1 MSLASR
7 IAKLKAAGYPEEV
20 AQRIASGELPQGG
33 NIMGVPLPAVLAA
46 GTGIAALGDSEEAE
60 AAKFYR
66 GDFSG
71 LSELK
76 ANPQGIL
83 FASTDRSGAF
93 DTVGRQVYD
102 FDRDVGKQWSPE
114 NAQDLQ
120 YLLDNVDKDLL
131 YEQYSDPDLI
141 GTNYYKEIGKK
152 ETLEEWEDGLRYG
165 AYQSVEMP
173 AVLQALRDGGYDSF
187 QIAEDHQT
195 KPQNVGFFMGAGDTI
210 PLLQPEKTVKALP
223 PLLAAG
229 TGIAAL
235 GASEQSEAGGLPPDM
250 YRADGSEKS
259 ALGYLGPIKNN
270 VTGKTMTELT
280 VGVPIN
286 GEEMEVPAMVPTL
299 TEDEILFLQNND
311 LEGRPQL
318 IPESI
323 VRKAQRHAVK
333 RLGKGQSVFYQDGE
347 DGRMPAV
354 KLPREQTTIKP
365 IDMKPTSAP
374 VGSPSFFSTAK
385 EMLTPEMPTPENVL
399 GRIEAAATIASSIPA
414 FGLGVVKLLGDL
426 GQGQSPQEALQTYR
440 QISEELTY
448 MPRPPAGMEKVQ
460 AIGELL
466 APLGRLY
473 EAYGEKVGEK
483 TGSPLTGE
491 YFEEFV
497 DPLMVFPA
505 LKGVGA
511 LATVPLAARARGP
524 GNPRSQRNK
533 IVAPVNAFGLYSRAQ
548 NTAMQMPQAVN
559 NGQDAYRFFKKNG
572 VKDREMEEL
581 GLLDLFN
588 QQTVTQQEILEQ
600 IEAQGITLDERVSTG
615 DRVDGVETRT
625 ARLRAEEVPD
635 SYKQALIED
644 ILNQQVTPGEADYA
658 IHLTPEFYQ
667 RYAKEGTVTG
677 APRRFGQLTEEEL
690 REDAIQKLR
699 DIAMGIDADEN
710 FPPNSLGA
718 IRQVLAEYDN
728 TGSVPELSS
737 VFNTAL
743 TIAREENRQNFAR
756 PGSFDSALFRD
767 RETRRLNSLYEENPD
782 DFFAEAADTFGLLP
796 EEAEGLAAADRTGVQ
811 SAPELIESLVEYQ
824 TDYQERRIMP
834 RLISDGGDPGITR
847 WLAGD
852 LPFDFLTDAEKTEVR
867 ADMLKM
873 IEQDMMQNGGPA
885 TVQLFRNGEPLDYV
899 LTEGPDG
906 IFRPPPD
913 APLFLRKKFGL
924 LTEEEIISQAVEQ
937 VRDSVG
943 LGPTRPVDMERMIRD
958 VNLIRPNRFQE
969 IKEFLREYDETGVV
983 PDNYRGFIGEHV
995 RQLTEANDRAQRRI
1009 RSPNEAGVQLERI
1022 GVDVGDI
1029 DPSGP
1034 REVRWEEYSLP
1045 GRENYRELRLALPG
1059 AKRFSE
1065 NVHFPLEN
1073 NNIFHARLSDRVDA
1087 NTGER
1092 FLYVEELQNDWARDL
1107 RRLGE
1112 YSPEKMVEVDTR
1124 ATQAL
1129 ATLQEKLR
1137 EVSKAEEEFR
1147 KTRPSQEVDD
1157 LIEVN
1162 DLEGLLDVAA
1172 SLRFY
1177 DQFETKPYYRR
1188 LNLSDDTNG
1197 PVKNPEFTFDPELA
1211 DFGPSVQLRDLVT
1224 LGKAVNDL
1232 NRRVEA
1238 RAKTDYIADRQK
1250 VLLDPA
1256 KRPRALAEAVRNQDP
1271 LLYSELRAKLPGLRG
1286 QGDLPPGAIENDIA
1300 PIMQRLNIPGDILP
1314 TESERG
1320 FLARLLRQNR
1330 RRLTEDEIAVFE
1342 KYKEL
1347 PDIPDALLPDFE
1359 AALNEALSE
1368 RRGFM
1373 PDYQLFQ
1380 AEAARELTA
1389 NTALL
1394 DPYKKKARARIDS
1407 QLQDFGLDFDF
1418 IDQMERT
1425 LRAYDPDLA
1434 DALMRRVEMKDAPK
1448 PGPFV
1453 DNPKAW
1459 NNLAIG
1465 RLLKL
1470 AADEG
1475 YAGVAFT
1482 PLNVQ
1487 LGRWS
1492 KQYDYFGKLT
1502 PNAINDADFVLRD
1515 ANGKIIG
1522 VPDDVIT
1529 KNLRVQYDTHIPSA
1543 IRAVTGTDPSEVTV
1557 KLPFKEYAEEQMPG
1571 EFTGPAIRFDD
1582 VTTGGKTI
1590 REKVNEGLPMYS
1602 IPIAVTGA
1610 GLAGMA
1616 APDYAE
1622 AEEIPIDEGIG
1633 TLPTLRMEESRN
1645 TPGILGL

>member
-1 MSLASR
+1 MSVSFSQFSKMADRGSIR
-7 IAKLKAAGYPEEV
+7 KAADADDPLGPLLAVQKGEQNIGTLNFNTDTPEGYLDFDRA
-20 AQRIASGELPQGG
+20 AQKAQEAGLVTDVGPSGELVVARTPQE
-33 NIMGVPLPAVLAA
+33 LQRYLAA
-46 GTGIAALGDSEEAE
+46 ETP
-60 AAKFYR
+60 F
-66 GDFSG
+66 
-71 LSELK
+71 
-76 ANPQGIL
+76 
-83 FASTDRSGAF
+83 
-93 DTVGRQVYD
+93 
-102 FDRDVGKQWSPE
+102 
-114 NAQDLQ
+114 
-120 YLLDNVDKDLL
+120 
-131 YEQYSDPDLI
+131 
-141 GTNYYKEIGKK
+141 EIGKAFGYSDDDIAQFYVRRRGGGDQGK
-152 ETLEEWEDGLRYG
+152 QIGFQEYLQDLEYNASKGT
-165 AYQSVEMP
+165 
-173 AVLQALRDGGYDSF
+173 DSG
-187 QIAEDHQT
+187 IANLG
-195 KPQNVGFFMGAGDTI
+195 P
-210 PLLQPEKTVKALP
+210 LP

-323 VRKAQRHAVK
+323 LRKAQRHAVK
-333 RLGKGQSVFYQDGE
+333 RLGNGQSVFYQDGE

-354 KLPREQTTIKP
+354 KLPREQTTIRP
-365 IDMKPTSAP
+365 IDMKPTSAT
-374 VGSPSFFSTAK
+374 VGSPSFFSTAR
-385 EMLTPEMPTPENVL
+385 EMFTPEMPTSEDVL

-414 FGLGVVKLLGDL
+414 FGAGVVGLLGDL
-426 GQGQSPQEALQTYR
+426 AQNRDPQQAMESYRKISEALTY
-440 QISEELTY
+440 I
-448 MPRPPAGMEKVQ
+448 PRTPAGQEKVQ

-473 EAYGEKVGEK
+473 EAYGETVGEA

-497 DPLMVFPA
+497 DPLMAFPA
-505 LKGVGA
+505 LKGLGA
-511 LATVPLAARARGP
+511 LATVPLAARTRGP

-600 IEAQGITLDERVSTG
+600 IEAQGITLDERISTG

-625 ARLRAEEVPD
+625 TRLRAEEVPD
-635 SYKQALIED
+635 SYKQALIDD

-658 IHLTPEFYQ
+658 IHLTPAFFQ
-667 RYAKEGTVTG
+667 RYAREGTVTG
-677 APRRFGQLTEEEL
+677 AP
-690 REDAIQKLR
+690 
-699 DIAMGIDADEN
+699 
-710 FPPNSLGA
+710 
-718 IRQVLAEYDN
+718 
-728 TGSVPELSS
+728 
-737 VFNTAL
+737 
-743 TIAREENRQNFAR
+743 
-756 PGSFDSALFRD
+756 GSFTPAVVRQ
-767 RETRRLNSLYEENPD
+767 RETARLQRLYRDEPD
-782 DFFAEAADTFGLLP
+782 VFF
-796 EEAEGLAAADRTGVQ
+796 EEAENQIGLEPQDAADMMSGDI
-811 SAPELIESLVEYQ
+811 PGLIDEMVESEIENL
-824 TDYQERRIMP
+824 ERRGEFIDARDMMN

-885 TVQLFRNGEPLDYV
+885 TVQLFRNGEPMDLM

-913 APLFLRKKFGL
+913 APLFLRNRFGT
-924 LTEEEIISQAVEQ
+924 LTEEEILENATSIVEAQNQRLQADLRVVELDDIRALRTSEETRLRNLFESNPEAFFAESELRLGDDSSLYADFLAAGSPRE
-937 VRDSVG
+937 VVEATIESMVDDSVDRA
-943 LGPTRPVDMERMIRD
+943 TA
-958 VNLIRPNRFQE
+958 
-969 IKEFLREYDETGVV
+969 
-983 PDNYRGFIGEHV
+983 RGEV
-995 RQLTEANDRAQRRI
+995 TEAERLRDQMQPAIDVSVEGETPIEFTDEARVAAIMEDARTEQQRRYRVYQI
-1009 RSPNEAGVQLERI
+1009 RSPNEAGVQLERA
-1022 GVDVGDI
+1022 GVDAGDV

-1073 NNIFHARLSDRVDA
+1073 NNIFHARLSDRIDA

-1129 ATLQEKLR
+1129 GTLREKLR

-1162 DLEGLLDVAA
+1162 DLEGLLEVA
-1172 SLRFY
+1172 SNLRFY
-1177 DQFETKPYYRR
+1177 DEFETKPYYRR
-1188 LNLSDDTNG
+1188 LDLSDDTNG
-1197 PVKNPEFTFDPELA
+1197 PERNPEFTFDPELA

-1224 LGKAVNDL
+1224 LGEAVNDV
-1232 NRRVEA
+1232 NQRVESA
-1238 RAKTDYIADRQK
+1238 AKTAYIADRQM

-1271 LLYSELRAKLPGLRG
+1271 LFYDALIRKLPGLREPG
-1286 QGDLPPGAIENDIA
+1286 SLPPGVIENEIA
-1300 PIMQRLNIPGDILP
+1300 PVMERLNIPGDSFP
-1314 TESERG
+1314 GETDAAFVS
-1320 FLARLLRQNR
+1320 RLLRQNR
-1330 RRLTEDEIAVFE
+1330 RRLTEDEIALFE
-1342 KYKEL
+1342 RYPPS
-1347 PDIPDALLPDFE
+1347 PDVPDALLPDFE
-1359 AALNEALSE
+1359 AALNEAQADGILIDGE
-1368 RRGFM
+1368 PAVPGYRRGLM
-1373 PDYQLFQ
+1373 ADYQLFQ
-1380 AEAARELTA
+1380 AEAARELKA
-1389 NTALL
+1389 NPALL
-1394 DPYKKKARARIDS
+1394 DPYKKEARARIDS

-1425 LRAYDPDLA
+1425 LRAFDPDLA
-1434 DALMRRVEMKDAPK
+1434 DALMRRVDMKNAPK

-1465 RLLKL
+1465 RLLRL

-1492 KQYDYFGKLT
+1492 KQYDYFGELT

-1557 KLPFKEYAEEQMPG
+1557 ELPPNEYVTEGMPS

-1602 IPIAVTGA
+1602 IPIAITGA

-1616 APDYAE
+1616 APEYAE

>member
-1 MSLASR
+1 MMRPGPGSGIMPLLTLGRTISLEDAYR
-7 IAKLKAAGYPEEV
+7 LHPDLLIQGEKGFPEL
-20 AQRIASGELPQGG
+20 QRRLQEQGFSGVET
-33 NIMGVPLPAVLAA
+33 VP
-46 GTGIAALGDSEEAE
+46 
-60 AAKFYR
+60 
-66 GDFSG
+66 DFSDPFTRP
-71 LSELK
+71 ERVTFDP
-76 ANPQGIL
+76 ANV
-83 FASTDRSGAF
+83 RSYYSAAF
-93 DTVGRQVYD
+93 D
-102 FDRDVGKQWSPE
+102 PE
-114 NAQDLQ
+114 
-120 YLLDNVDKDLL
+120 
-131 YEQYSDPDLI
+131 
-141 GTNYYKEIGKK
+141 YKGPNI
-152 ETLEEWEDGLRYG
+152 L
-165 AYQSVEMP
+165 
-173 AVLQALRDGGYDSF
+173 GG
-187 QIAEDHQT
+187 
-195 KPQNVGFFMGAGDTI
+195 P
-210 PLLQPEKTVKALP
+210 LP

-259 ALGYLGPIKNN
+259 ALGFLGPIKNN

-311 LEGRPQL
+311 LEGKPQL

-323 VRKAQRHAVK
+323 LRKAQRHAVK
-333 RLGKGQSVFYQDGE
+333 RLGNGQSVFYQDGE

-354 KLPREQTTIKP
+354 KLPREQTTIRP
-365 IDMKPTSAP
+365 IDMKPTSAT
-374 VGSPSFFSTAK
+374 VGSPSFFSTAR

-414 FGLGVVKLLGDL
+414 FGLGVVKLLADL

-440 QISEELTY
+440 QVLEELTY
-448 MPRPPAGMEKVQ
+448 IPRTPEGQQKVQ

-473 EAYGEKVGEK
+473 EAYGETMGEA

-497 DPLMVFPA
+497 DPLMAFPA
-505 LKGVGA
+505 LKGLGA

-625 ARLRAEEVPD
+625 TRLRAEEVPD

-644 ILNQQVTPGEADYA
+644 ILNQQVTPGEADRA

-667 RYAKEGTVTG
+667 RYAREGTVTG
-677 APRRFGQLTEEEL
+677 AP
-690 REDAIQKLR
+690 
-699 DIAMGIDADEN
+699 
-710 FPPNSLGA
+710 
-718 IRQVLAEYDN
+718 
-728 TGSVPELSS
+728 
-737 VFNTAL
+737 
-743 TIAREENRQNFAR
+743 
-756 PGSFDSALFRD
+756 GSFTPAVFRQ
-767 RETRRLNSLYEENPD
+767 RETIRLQRLYRD
-782 DFFAEAADTFGLLP
+782 DPIVFF
-796 EEAEGLAAADRTGVQ
+796 EEAENTVGLEPQDAADLMSGDI
-811 SAPELIESLVEYQ
+811 PELINDMVDNQIGNLESRGEFSGAR
-824 TDYQERRIMP
+824 DMMN

-867 ADMLKM
+867 ADMLKL
-873 IEQDMMQNGGPA
+873 IEQEMMEAGGPA

-899 LTEGPDG
+899 MTEGPDG

-913 APLFLRKKFGL
+913 APLFLRRKFGQ
-924 LTEEEIISQAVEQ
+924 LTEEELIAEAIENLRMDEIDIMQTSGVMPRGTLEAIRQ
-937 VRDSVG
+937 V
-943 LGPTRPVDMERMIRD
+943 
-958 VNLIRPNRFQE
+958 
-969 IKEFLREYDETGVV
+969 LREYDSTGTVSE
-983 PDNYRGFIGEHV
+983 PSGTFNRALNTA
-995 RQLTEANDRAQRRI
+995 REANRQRFERPTNSI
-1009 RSPNEAGVQLERI
+1009 RSPNEAGVRLERI
-1022 GVDVGDI
+1022 GADAGDI

-1073 NNIFHARLSDRVDA
+1073 NNIFHARLSDRIDA

-1107 RRLGE
+1107 RRYGE

-1129 ATLQEKLR
+1129 GTLREKLR
-1137 EVSKAEEEFR
+1137 EVSKAEEELR
-1147 KTRPSQEVDD
+1147 GTRPSQEVND
-1157 LIEVN
+1157 LVELN
-1162 DLEGLLDVAA
+1162 DLEGLLEVADNV
-1172 SLRFY
+1172 RFY
-1177 DQFETKPYYRR
+1177 DEFETKPYYRR
-1188 LNLSDDTNG
+1188 LDLSDDTNG
-1197 PVKNPEFTFDPELA
+1197 PVRNPEFTFDPELA
-1211 DFGPSVQLRDLVT
+1211 DFGPSVQLRDLVV

-1238 RAKTDYIADRQK
+1238 RAKTEYIADRQK

-1271 LLYSELRAKLPGLRG
+1271 LLYDTLISKLSGLRE
-1286 QGDLPPGAIENDIA
+1286 PGALPQGVMENEIA
-1300 PIMQRLNIPGDILP
+1300 PIMQRLNIPGDTFP
-1314 TESERG
+1314 GETETVFVG
-1320 FLARLLRQNR
+1320 RLLRENR
-1330 RRLTEDEIAVFE
+1330 RRLTEDEIALFDR
-1342 KYKEL
+1342 YQMS
-1347 PDIPDALLPDFE
+1347 PDVPDALLPDFE
-1359 AALNEALSE
+1359 AALNEALAD

-1389 NTALL
+1389 NPALL
-1394 DPYKKKARARIDS
+1394 DPYKKKARASVDS
-1407 QLQDFGLDFDF
+1407 QLENFGLDFDF

-1425 LRAYDPDLA
+1425 LRAFDPDLA
-1434 DALMRRVEMKDAPK
+1434 DALMRRVDMKNAPK

-1492 KQYDYFGKLT
+1492 KQYDYFGRLT

-1557 KLPFKEYAEEQMPG
+1557 RLPSKEYSPELMPG

-1602 IPIAVTGA
+1602 IPIAITGA

-1616 APDYAE
+1616 APEYAE